1 MENYFL
7 RKLFFKNYYYTTKIS
22 PAKLLNYSIRVIY
35 IYRIHRSLHSQYLN
49 KRVRHKIYRFETFYH
64 FNPLSTRFDI
74 NLENCYSTDEIK
86 LETISYLSL
95 VIN

>member
-1 MENYFL
+1 MENYYENYFL
-7 RKLFFKNYYYTTKIS
+7 KIIITRRKFLREIIKLFDTRY
-22 PAKLLNYSIRVIY
+22 IY

-86 LETISYLSL
+86 LETINYLSL